1 MSDKAKQLLMEAIQ
15 EYQSGD
21 GATRLGSYQDAVADI
36 LHLAHDNETLRA
48 ECNNPNGNDW
58 IVTLSNILD
67 AGLCSFHE
75 ERQQAEYNEVNE
87 IALKDLP
94 LYVDHDWEF
103 DSSRD
108 RVEERLKK
116 GK

>member
-1 MSDKAKQLLMEAIQ
+1 MSNKAKQLLIEAVQ

-21 GATRLGSYQDAVADI
+21 GASRLGSYQDAVADL
-36 LHLAHDNETLRA
+36 LHLAHADEILRA
-48 ECNNPNGNDW
+48 EYGNPNGRDW
-58 IVTLSNILD
+58 IEKAKNIAL
-67 AGLCSFHE
+67 GGVCSFKE
-75 ERQQAEYNEVNE
+75 ERQQTEYKEVNE

-103 DSSRD
+103 DTSKD
-108 RVEERLKK
+108 RIEERLKG